1 LFLVGKWKYVVV
13 AVGVVF
19 VVIVVGIGG
28 FKLLQKPDMP
38 EFQSLASNDLSK
50 GVQVIDSDVDGA
62 GASGTIV
69 SGAGGAGITSGSDAD
84 GAEVAE
90 SPQVLVD
97 IKGAVVNP
105 GVYQLNANARVID
118 VIVLAGGLLAEADT
132 MQINLASTIYDA
144 MAIIIPKKGEIVR
157 VPVGTED
164 VSGST
169 GIGATQPAKIN
180 INTASLS
187 QLMSLSGIGEVKAR
201 EIISYR
207 ERVGGFGKIEDL
219 MRVSGI
225 GSVTFAKI
233 KDFIMI

>member
-1 LFLVGKWKYVVV
+1 MFLVGKWKYVVV

-38 EFQSLASNDLSK
+38 EFQSLASNDFSK
-50 GVQVIDSDVDGA
+50 GVQVIDSDVDGT
-62 GASGTIV
+62 GADV
-69 SGAGGAGITSGSDAD
+69 ASGSDAD

-157 VPVGTED
+157 VPVGTGD